1 MSSTNTDNLKGLILE
16 FKDLIEGQV
25 NLLHDPMDKIAKM
38 QPFIK
43 KILEVHN
50 VSELI
55 LASPMGPEIEFDN
68 YETDDN
74 WLGASILDA
83 IDAYVND
90 SDPEFEWWEPIW
102 VAYVDSNTNKET
114 GLSLYYEDNDEER
127 HIVVRLGI
135 VNGVVKFT
143 RQVVLL
149 DSDWR
154 KTINKE
160 SEWLRLENINDF
172 YFLYQLIIIL
182 LTKKE
187 VWEYNEK
194 YPQFHKLK

>member
-1 MSSTNTDNLKGLILE
+1 MHTKKTDIIKSFITE
-16 FKDLIEGQV
+16 SKDLIESQI
-25 NLLHDPMDKIAKM
+25 NLLNDPMDKIAKI

-43 KILEVHN
+43 KILESHN

-55 LASPMGPEIEFDN
+55 LASPMGLEIEFEK

-74 WLGASILDA
+74 WFEASIFDA

-102 VAYVDSNTNKET
+102 VAYVDSNTMEET

-135 VNGVVKFT
+135 VDGVLKFI

-160 SEWLRLENINDF
+160 SDWLRLENINDY